1 MGLTATETKG
11 GMHGQHGSQVEL
23 ILAQIESLPTLP
35 AVAVQLLE
43 LSSNER
49 ASIRD
54 LVRIVESD
62 PSLAARIVSLVR
74 RADKTAHAETVERAV
89 ILLGFDAVRN
99 LALSIQIF
107 ETFSHRVESGSR
119 RFDRLAFWKHC
130 LAVGCAAR
138 LLCDKRWAT
147 RGVGGSEP
155 VPDPEQA
162 FICGLLHD
170 LGKVVLAACF
180 PKTYDR
186 VVEKSDALLG
196 SLLDVERELF
206 GLDHTLAGRRL
217 ATYWKLPTMI
227 EECVWLHHHL
237 PASTPTQIGFPGHVR
252 LVQMADELVRHV
264 RIGYSGNYQM
274 SRSLWSAFGVPGDI
288 QAEVGALKTDLIE
301 LVESRVGLMG
311 LDSLTSQEVYE
322 EALGKANQE
331 LAQVNFRLSELN
343 GRLAQRSQ
351 CFDALQEFKSALGD
365 EPDHEHISRAMLAA
379 TRVSLPMVPAAAVA
393 WSPCRSLVV
402 MAVTPRQAAEV
413 HTDLMPDDLAGG
425 TLADRGPTAQDPE
438 QLLSQALLDRL
449 TPLLGAPPAWC
460 QSIRKQGRLL
470 GCIVL
475 TEAPP
480 PSIMETLTVLADW
493 AGSWLYGAESRMTA
507 SRLSEEMSD
516 MNRRLVESQA
526 EVARMRSLATVG
538 EMAAGAAHEINNP
551 LAVISGR
558 AQLLHRNAQ
567 DDQTRR
573 VADLIAEHAHKAS
586 AIVNELMEFAK
597 PNPPQ
602 PTTWPIAR
610 LLSELRAEWLT
621 KASLGNEQFH
631 LVLSDDLPDVH
642 ADAAQ
647 VRKLFDELV
656 RNAVEAMQDQ
666 PKPLLLINCH
676 ANVADEMVVVRV
688 EDNGVGMAP
697 EVLERATDPFFSSRT
712 AGRGRGLGLSRA
724 ARYAE
729 INGGQMRLSSR
740 PREGTV
746 VLVTLPT
753 ARKPE
758 ECGRRVVR

>member
-11 GMHGQHGSQVEL
+11 GMLGQPGSQVEL

-74 RADKTAHAETVERAV
+74 RADKAAHAETVERAV
-89 ILLGFDAVRN
+89 VLLGFDAVRN

-138 LLCDKRWAT
+138 LLSEKRWAT
-147 RGVGGSEP
+147 RGVGGSGD
-155 VPDPEQA
+155 VPNPEQA

-196 SLLDVERELF
+196 GLIDVERELF

-237 PASTPTQIGFPGHVR
+237 PASTPTKIGFPSHVR

-264 RIGYSGNYQM
+264 RIGYSGNYQV
-274 SRSLWSAFGVPGDI
+274 SRSLWSAFGVPSDI
-288 QAEVGALKTDLIE
+288 QAELGALKTDLIE

-331 LAQVNFRLSELN
+331 LAQVNSRLSELN

-351 CFDALQEFKSALGD
+351 CFEALQEFKSALGE
-365 EPDHEHISRAMLAA
+365 EPDHEHISRAVLAA
-379 TRVSLPMVPAAAVA
+379 TRVSLPTVPAAAVA

-402 MAVTPRQAAEV
+402 IAVAPRQPAEV
-413 HTDLMPDDLAGG
+413 YTDLMPDDLAAG

-438 QLLSQALLDRL
+438 QLLSRALIDRL
-449 TPLLGAPPAWC
+449 MPLLGAPPGWC
-460 QSIRKQGRLL
+460 QTIRRQGRLL

-475 TEAPP
+475 AEAPP
-480 PSIMETLTVLADW
+480 SSTMETLTVLADW

-526 EVARMRSLATVG
+526 EVTRMRSLAMVG

-597 PNPPQ
+597 PEPPQ
-602 PTTWPIAR
+602 PTTWPVAR

-621 KASLGNEQFH
+621 KASLNDEQFR

-656 RNAVEAMQDQ
+656 RNAVEAMQDH
-666 PKPLLLINCH
+666 PKPLLVINCR
-676 ANVADEMVVVRV
+676 ANVADEMVVVKV
-688 EDNGVGMAP
+688 EDSGVGMAP

-729 INGGQMRLSSR
+729 INGGQIRLSSR

-753 ARKPE
+753 ARKP
-758 ECGRRVVR
+758 

>member
-1 MGLTATETKG
+1 ML
-11 GMHGQHGSQVEL
+11 GQPGSQVEL

-74 RADKTAHAETVERAV
+74 RADKAAHAETVERAV
-89 ILLGFDAVRN
+89 VLLGFDAVRN

-138 LLCDKRWAT
+138 LLSEKRWAT
-147 RGVGGSEP
+147 RGVGGSGD
-155 VPDPEQA
+155 VPNPEQA

-196 SLLDVERELF
+196 GLIDVERELF

-237 PASTPTQIGFPGHVR
+237 PASTPTKIGFPSHVR

-264 RIGYSGNYQM
+264 RIGYSGNYQV
-274 SRSLWSAFGVPGDI
+274 SRSLWSAFGVPSDI
-288 QAEVGALKTDLIE
+288 QAELGALKTDLIE

-331 LAQVNFRLSELN
+331 LAQVNSRLSELN

-351 CFDALQEFKSALGD
+351 CFEALQEFKSALGE
-365 EPDHEHISRAMLAA
+365 EPDHEHISRAVLAA
-379 TRVSLPMVPAAAVA
+379 TRVSLPTVPAAAVA

-402 MAVTPRQAAEV
+402 IAVAPRQPAEV
-413 HTDLMPDDLAGG
+413 YTDLMPDDLAAG

-438 QLLSQALLDRL
+438 QLLSRALIDRL
-449 TPLLGAPPAWC
+449 MPLLGAPPGWC
-460 QSIRKQGRLL
+460 QTIRRQGRLL

-475 TEAPP
+475 AEAPP
-480 PSIMETLTVLADW
+480 SSTMETLTVLADW

-526 EVARMRSLATVG
+526 EVTRMRSLAMVG

-597 PNPPQ
+597 PEPPQ
-602 PTTWPIAR
+602 PTTWPVAR

-621 KASLGNEQFH
+621 KASLNDEQFR

-656 RNAVEAMQDQ
+656 RNAVEAMQDH
-666 PKPLLLINCH
+666 PKPLLVINCR
-676 ANVADEMVVVRV
+676 ANVADEMVVVKV
-688 EDNGVGMAP
+688 EDSGVGMAP

-729 INGGQMRLSSR
+729 INGGQIRLSSR

-753 ARKPE
+753 ARKP
-758 ECGRRVVR
+758 